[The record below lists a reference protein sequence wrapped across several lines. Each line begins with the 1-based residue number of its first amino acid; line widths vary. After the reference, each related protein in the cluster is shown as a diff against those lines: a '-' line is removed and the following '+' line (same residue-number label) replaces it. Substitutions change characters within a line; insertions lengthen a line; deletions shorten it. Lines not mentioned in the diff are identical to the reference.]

1 MWHDATKITF
11 WSQFVTQCHTL
22 MQFHLVTLCHAFCHI
37 LCYFCHTITPSIT
50 SCDYSLLVSHNVTLD
65 NIYQTITCT
74 NIALYSCSPGR
85 ILDPGCRPG
94 AWIYPQMCCGLF
106 HFPCLAYLWIFPCP
120 MVYFYCQGWMV
131 VILVI
136 LKLWA
141 YTAITMPIL

>member
-1 MWHDATKITF
+1 MF

-22 MQFHLVTLCHAFCHI
+22 PLHPDVMSRI
-37 LCYFCHTITPSIT
+37 LSHSVLLLSTHVTPSIT

-85 ILDPGCRPG
+85 ILDLGFRPG
-94 AWIYPQMCCGLF
+94 VWIYPQMCCGLF

-120 MVYFYCQGWMV
+120 MVYFYCQGWTTTAL
-131 VILVI
+131 IT
-136 LKLWA
+136 
-141 YTAITMPIL
+141 YTLLSYVLQCPRTFEGN